1 MKHVLLAGVWYSKDK
16 PNMFVFLRPII
27 ECIQQLYTE
36 GTTSKLKMHLCRIYL
51 KFYTGIVVRTKDG
64 LRQCRA
70 RLCIC
75 TADLPAKALV
85 CNMKAYNGE
94 YACPTCLD
102 KGDNTVGPSFLHRYW
117 PFNPSMVLRTEEG
130 VWEASSEATTTGS
143 SVSLAVLPIK

>member
-1 MKHVLLAGVWYSKDK
+1 MYYWQVSGIVKTNQICSSFFGQSLNASSS
-16 PNMFVFLRPII
+16 
-27 ECIQQLYTE
+27 CILKVQHQI
-36 GTTSKLKMHLCRIYL
+36 LKMRLCIIYL

-70 RLCIC
+70 RLCVC

-143 SVSLAVLPIK
+143 SVSFVLPIK